1 MDINYWWI
9 APLAIAVIVMIIWV
23 LKRDLKNKDVFEK
36 KIIESELH
44 AEKRDGEK
52 DKEVKP

>member
-9 APLAIAVIVMIIWV
+9 ALLVIAVIVMIIWV
-23 LKRDLKNKDVFEK
+23 LKRDRKDKNVFVHD
-36 KIIESELH
+36 IIESELPAKKH
-44 AEKRDGEK
+44 DGER

>member
-9 APLAIAVIVMIIWV
+9 VPLAIAVIVMVIWV
-23 LKRDLKNKDVFEK
+23 FKRDRKDKDAFVHD
-36 KIIESELH
+36 IIESEMH
-44 AEKRDGEK
+44 ADKHDEER

>member
-9 APLAIAVIVMIIWV
+9 APIAVAVIVMIIWV
-23 LKRDLKNKDVFEK
+23 LKRDQKDKDDFVHD
-36 KIIESELH
+36 IIESELP
-44 AEKRDGEK
+44 AEKHDGER

>member
-1 MDINYWWI
+1 MEINYWWI

-23 LKRDLKNKDVFEK
+23 LKRDLKNKDDFEK

-44 AEKRDGEK
+44 AEKHDDER
-52 DKEVKP
+52 DKEVRP

>member
-23 LKRDLKNKDVFEK
+23 LKRDQKDKDDFEHE
-36 KIIESELH
+36 IIESELH
-44 AEKRDGEK
+44 AEKHDDERDR
-52 DKEVKP
+52 EVRP